1 MWWGLDRQAELGTF
15 SSPRRCPRK
24 MPPCLITGPLLV
36 GPPLRGFHLPR
47 PGSMSSETWGL
58 ESCSLFVTK
67 DVGFEG
73 SGLSS
78 MSLVL
83 PWLSPPM
90 LSSTSCH
97 LEARGYWEV

>member
-1 MWWGLDRQAELGTF
+1 
-15 SSPRRCPRK
+15 
-24 MPPCLITGPLLV
+24 
-36 GPPLRGFHLPR
+36 
-47 PGSMSSETWGL
+47 MSSETWGL

-67 DVGFEG
+67 DVGFED